1 MAFGGVFTIQG
12 EEEFSWVS
20 CGRVLISLT
29 PLLILSLSLSLIS
42 PVLSL
47 SVPLHRFCSKPAFS
61 SQESVNSVLNII

>member
-29 PLLILSLSLSLIS
+29 PLLILSLSLSL
-42 PVLSL
+42 
-47 SVPLHRFCSKPAFS
+47 
-61 SQESVNSVLNII
+61 